1 MKLGEI
7 KISYPLICYETNIT
21 HFTARKSTAIE
32 WVILESISM
41 AQQMNR
47 YLDVP
52 LDTIY
57 NNLFG
62 IADSDLLIKPC
73 LLQLL
78 DLGAVEAPTLFDDV
92 SLTDVL
98 IRDVRLTNIGLEM
111 QRQGLLPGEDR
122 EDVISLLYD
131 LLSETLFEG
140 NVTKY
145 SAGQSGLSLID
156 RDEVEESA
164 YPASLIKSFLD
175 RKKAKNDKKYP
186 WLQSTTT
193 IKDLVESDRKILWK
207 NTVKQIN
214 LGADGLCTIDGI
226 ENEEANALLFRNNM
240 IDAINS
246 NGELPYLNRI
256 HIAEPEA
263 ELREVFYGSQVI
275 DKIREMVNVNVSSI
289 ISEEVWR
296 NIITI
301 SPKAKRV
308 DKPKNKKNKVTHHAG
323 IVIMDNAMSFSFEEQ
338 QNQLIVHSPKRLL
351 PENCLY
357 MGDIGQVHAGIIDIH
372 NSAGYES
379 VEIGYV
385 PKKTVKNLGL
395 CIMDLVEEHYSDDAK
410 IVILINAL
418 RNDVLLQQY
427 MYKVLND
434 MSSLND
440 KSDFVVDI
448 EVSSKKS
455 FNRTPNLD
463 ELKKKIFVSA
473 IAENKVFNGVKG
485 VTDVITQIKSL
496 KIYERYTH
504 LLREVIK
511 TILEKTM
518 GIENI
523 KELDG
528 LWKYIISVD
537 EGLKNWIEKEGC
549 LSNIYTPKMIENF
562 IGGFG
567 TLETEGIKGHTII
580 EKSFLTLERTAFRLS
595 EILGD
600 TKLNEYCSREQ
611 LVEYILGNK
620 DKLKD
625 MRRHIDTWENILQG
639 LEQEIGAISE
649 FIPKECEFEMCKVN
663 IDMVLDIIS
672 VFFGENINHYTNFY
686 VVDTST
692 LVNKPKLISFF
703 SGNKKDMLIIPTTV
717 LTELDKLKTSEDTDE
732 SYKAREVIRQIE
744 QFKSAKWMNLREN
757 SNVELLPRELNNGS
771 NDNLILSV
779 ALKYYLKQPTLITDD
794 INFRNIASS
803 QGIQS
808 MDSKTFE
815 DKMNPAKKNSIGNNG
830 TKNNNSAKGNNVNN
844 NNNDNIKNKKKDKKK
859 KKI

>member
-7 KISYPLICYETNIT
+7 KISYPLISYETNIT

-41 AQQMNR
+41 AQQMGR

-57 NNLFG
+57 KNLFG

-78 DLGAVEAPTLFDDV
+78 DLGAVEAPTLYDDVSLEDVLMRDV
-92 SLTDVL
+92 SLTD
-98 IRDVRLTNIGLEM
+98 IGLEM

-131 LLSETLFEG
+131 FLSETLFEG
-140 NVTKY
+140 SVTKY
-145 SAGQSGLSLID
+145 SAIQSGLSLID

-164 YPASLIKSFLD
+164 YPASSIKLFLD
-175 RKKAKNDKKYP
+175 GKKAKSDKKYP

-207 NTVKQIN
+207 NTVKQFD

-226 ENEEANALLFRNNM
+226 ENEEANALLFKNDI
-240 IDAINS
+240 IDTINS

-256 HIAEPEA
+256 HIADPGT
-263 ELREVFYGSQVI
+263 ELKEVFYGSQVI
-275 DKIREMVNVNVSSI
+275 DKIREMVNVNVISI
-289 ISEEVWR
+289 ILEEVWR
-296 NIITI
+296 NNITI
-301 SPKAKRV
+301 EPKAKKQKKSK
-308 DKPKNKKNKVTHHAG
+308 DKKNKFTNHAG
-323 IVIMDNAMSFSFEEQ
+323 IVIIDDAMSYSFEEQ
-338 QNQLIVHSPKRLL
+338 HDQLIIKSPKRLL

-357 MGDIGQVHAGIIDIH
+357 MGDMGQVYAGIIDIH

-379 VEIGYV
+379 IEIGYI
-385 PKKTVKNLGL
+385 PKKAERNLGI
-395 CIMDLVEEHYSDDAK
+395 CIMELVEEHYREDNK

-418 RNDVLLQQY
+418 RNDMLLQDY
-427 MYKVLND
+427 MYKVLDD

-440 KSDFVVDI
+440 KSDFVVDM
-448 EVSSKKS
+448 EVSSKKT
-455 FNRTPNLD
+455 FDRTPNLD
-463 ELKKKIFVSA
+463 ELKKKIFIST
-473 IAENKVFNGVKG
+473 ITENKVFNGVKG
-485 VTDVITQIKSL
+485 AVDIIEQIKPL

-504 LLREVIK
+504 LLREAIK
-511 TILEKTM
+511 NILEKTM
-518 GIENI
+518 GIENF

-528 LWKYIISVD
+528 LWRFIISVD
-537 EGLKNWIEKEGC
+537 EGLKSWIEKEGC
-549 LSNIYTPKMIENF
+549 LSNIYTPMMIENF
-562 IGGFG
+562 IGKFG
-567 TLETEGIKGHTII
+567 TLEEGIKAHTII
-580 EKSFLTLERTAFRLS
+580 EKSFITLERTVGRLS
-595 EILGD
+595 ETLGGS
-600 TKLNEYCSREQ
+600 KLNEYCSREQ
-611 LVEYILGNK
+611 LVEFILGNK

-625 MRRHIDTWENILQG
+625 MRRHIDTWEHTLKG
-639 LEQEIGAISE
+639 LEQVTGSISE
-649 FIPKECEFEMCKVN
+649 LIPKDSVFEMCKAN

-672 VFFGENINHYTNFY
+672 VFFGENIDHYTNFY

-692 LVNKPKLISFF
+692 LINKPKIISFF
-703 SGNKKDMLIIPTTV
+703 SRNKKDMLIIPTTV
-717 LTELDKLKTSEDTDE
+717 LTELDKLKTSEDAEE
-732 SYKAREVIRQIE
+732 SYKAREAIRQIE

-794 INFRNIASS
+794 TNFRNIATS

-808 MDSKTFE
+808 MDSRTFE
-815 DKMNPAKKNSIGNNG
+815 DKMNPAKKNSNNNNG
-830 TKNNNSAKGNNVNN
+830 AQNNNANKGNNANN
-844 NNNDNIKNKKKDKKK
+844 NNNGKNKNKKKKKK
-859 KKI
+859 